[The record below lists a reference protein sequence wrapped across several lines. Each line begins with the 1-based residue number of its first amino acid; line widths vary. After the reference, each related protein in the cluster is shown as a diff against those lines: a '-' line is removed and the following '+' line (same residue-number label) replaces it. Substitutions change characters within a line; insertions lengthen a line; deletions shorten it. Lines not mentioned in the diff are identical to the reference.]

1 MQQTTSSES
10 PKTEKET
17 KKTPPFHKDKE
28 IEIKEKEIGVVR
40 QVISDSDLKTQVT
53 QSERIIIPL
62 LEQLAN
68 RPFSI
73 SEKIAK
79 SRGILFN
86 SESYKVP
93 ILSDFIKEYLR
104 KGKALDRRGI
114 KEDTDIVS
122 AYFTAQIEAAR
133 AANRVKEWQK

>member
-1 MQQTTSSES
+1 MQQTTSLES
-10 PKTEKET
+10 PKNET
-17 KKTPPFHKDKE
+17 KKLPPIHKDKE

-40 QVISDSDLKTQVT
+40 QVISDADLKTQVT
-53 QSERIIIPL
+53 QSERVIIPL

-68 RPFSI
+68 NPFSI
-73 SEKIAK
+73 SEKIAI
-79 SRGILFN
+79 SRGIHFD
-86 SESYKVP
+86 STRYKVP

-114 KEDTDIVS
+114 KEDTEIVS

-133 AANRVKEWQK
+133 ATNRVSEWQK